1 MTGVQR
7 LLAGVFLFAMLA
19 GYWVPAS
26 ARIDGE
32 NAYDNLWSKAR
43 LYTGDDDSFFQSID
57 LSGRLQLDLAY
68 VKSQADSHNEF
79 NVRRFRFGFKALFL
93 EKFIF
98 HLEGEFDPQETDSIY
113 ARLTD
118 AYLGWAFSETGL
130 LKAGKQSAGFT
141 LDGMT
146 SSKKLLTIERNNLTN
161 NIWFTE
167 EYIPGLGVMG
177 EKKGLSYFAGI
188 FSSGNEDP
196 EFGDFTGG
204 QFGLV
209 TLGHDFAGKSGAT
222 QALLR
227 LNLVYNEPDPDN
239 GFTNLLEKIASL
251 NFSYKSSASWGIR
264 ADISAASGYFGQPDI
279 WGFVV
284 MPFYDLN
291 ERTEVVARYT
301 YVKSDG
307 DNGVRFA
314 RYENSLV
321 DGLGDRYTEA
331 YLGLNYYWYGHKL
344 KLQTGVQYLEM
355 RDRANDGGA
364 YSGWSW
370 TTGFRVS
377 W

>member
-1 MTGVQR
+1 MKEAQR
-7 LLAGVFLFAMLA
+7 LLPGVFLLA
-19 GYWVPAS
+19 LLVAYWVPVNAQT
-26 ARIDGE
+26 DGGS
-32 NAYDNLWSKAR
+32 AYDNLWSKAR

-68 VKSQADSHNEF
+68 VKSPVDSHNEF

-93 EKFIF
+93 DKFTF
-98 HLEGEFDPQETDSIY
+98 HLEGEFDPQEINSFY
-113 ARLTD
+113 ARMTD
-118 AYLGWAFSETGL
+118 AYLGWAFSETGM

-146 SSKKLLTIERNNLTN
+146 SSKKLLTVERNNLTN

-167 EYIPGLGVMG
+167 EYIPGLGVKG
-177 EKKGLSYFAGI
+177 EKKGLTYFAGI
-188 FSSGNEDP
+188 FSSGNENP

-204 QFGLV
+204 LFGLF
-209 TLGHDFAGKSGAT
+209 TLGHDFAGTGSAK

-227 LNLVYNEPDPDN
+227 FNLVYNEPDPDN
-239 GFTNLLEKIASL
+239 GFTNLLEKIVSL
-251 NFSYKSSASWGIR
+251 NFSFESNASWGVR
-264 ADISAASGYFGQPDI
+264 ADISAASGYSGQPDI
-279 WGFVV
+279 WGFIV
-284 MPFYDLN
+284 MPFYHLN

-301 YVKSDG
+301 YVRSDG

-314 RYENSLV
+314 RYENSII
-321 DGLGDRYTEA
+321 DGLGDRYTEV

-344 KLQTGVQYLEM
+344 KLQSGVQYLEM

-364 YSGWSW
+364 YAGWSW

>member
-7 LLAGVFLFAMLA
+7 LLPGVFLFALLA
-19 GYWVPAS
+19 GFWLPVS
-26 ARIDGE
+26 AQIDSE
-32 NAYDNLWSKAR
+32 DAYDNLWSKAR
-43 LYTGDDDSFFQSID
+43 VYTGDDDSFFQSID

-68 VKSQADSHNEF
+68 VDSQVDSHHEF
-79 NVRRFRFGFKALFL
+79 NVRRFRFGFKARFL
-93 EKFIF
+93 DRFTF
-98 HLEGEFDPQETDSIY
+98 HLEGEFDPQDSNSFY
-113 ARLTD
+113 TRLTD
-118 AYLGWAFSETGL
+118 AYLGWAFSETGM

-146 SSKKLLTIERNNLTN
+146 SSKKLLTVERNNLTN

-167 EYIPGLGVMG
+167 EYIPGIGV
-177 EKKGLSYFAGI
+177 KGDKNGLQYFAGI
-188 FSSGNEDP
+188 FSSGNGNP

-204 QFGLV
+204 QFGLL
-209 TLGHDFAGKSGAT
+209 TLGHDFAATSGAK

-251 NFSYKSSASWGIR
+251 TFSYEADASWGMR
-264 ADISAASGYFGQPDI
+264 TDISAASGYLGQPDI

-284 MPFYDLN
+284 MPFYRFN
-291 ERTEVVARYT
+291 EHTEVVARYT

-307 DNGVRFA
+307 DNGVRIA
-314 RYENSLV
+314 RYERSLV
-321 DGLGDRYTEA
+321 DGLGDRYTEVH
-331 YLGLNYYWYGHKL
+331 LGFNYFWYGHKL
-344 KLQTGVQYLEM
+344 KLQNGVQYLEM
-355 RDRANDGGA
+355 HDRANDGGA